1 MFLNSYDERRPY
13 FDNKE
18 VLEEYQMLLDYIFDY
33 ALDEEIGT
41 DDFDLAAE
49 ALPDPSLD
57 DAHKQIAEIMNWIDA
72 REEVSSDAIPIV
84 GMLRKLQLGRKEKL
98 LFWLLLM
105 PQLSVSCYRGYQKY
119 LQLRNESKT
128 TCAFYLNLMRYA
140 VEITSGEYL
149 QLLTDTCNFGRYCLI
164 KPRGE
169 VFFGTEIGLRETI
182 IRWCRSMPVDQGIH
196 RRYYGYYENS
206 DVLYGI
212 EGYLEQLLSLFPE
225 AAQGAETIAS
235 SGCFVRLKGSIYSG
249 KKSLLYEVAWQLG
262 RKLLVIRLDELKKA
276 SIDLFDTVISEL
288 RTECYLEQP
297 IVYLEDASDIDKVE
311 DARVYTRMREL
322 FAELLKENWIVFCS
336 MSEKNAKN
344 VGIPF
349 VEISI
354 DNDISLK
361 KAVWQGV
368 LSEYPHARLDKA
380 DHLASRYSL
389 NAGMIRRVMEQAELY
404 RQMEGAAY
412 IEKRHLEQAVFS
424 TGSIDFQGLASRVPT
439 VFGWEDIELKESV
452 RRMLQLVMKRVNL
465 KYQVGERC
473 GLNKKLAYGKGVT
486 VLFYGK
492 PGTGKTMCAQVLA
505 KELGMEL
512 YRVDISQLVS
522 KYIGETEK
530 NLAKVFDEA
539 KKGNIILFFDE
550 ADSIFSQRTEIS
562 GTNDK
567 HANAEVSFLLQKM
580 EEYPGVAILAT
591 NLIKNFDPAVMRRLT
606 YSINFEL
613 PDKETILKL
622 WQTILP
628 EHVKIDPSIDFEF
641 FAENLELSGSNI
653 KSILYN
659 AAYMAASEDA
669 EEIVITP
676 AELIPAIQM
685 EYEKIGEF
693 LNRSCLGQYMIYAR
707 V

>member
-1 MFLNSYDERRPY
+1 M
-13 FDNKE
+13 
-18 VLEEYQMLLDYIFDY
+18 
-33 ALDEEIGT
+33 
-41 DDFDLAAE
+41 
-49 ALPDPSLD
+49 
-57 DAHKQIAEIMNWIDA
+57 
-72 REEVSSDAIPIV
+72 
-84 GMLRKLQLGRKEKL
+84 
-98 LFWLLLM
+98 
-105 PQLSVSCYRGYQKY
+105 
-119 LQLRNESKT
+119 
-128 TCAFYLNLMRYA
+128 
-140 VEITSGEYL
+140 
-149 QLLTDTCNFGRYCLI
+149 
-164 KPRGE
+164 
-169 VFFGTEIGLRETI
+169 
-182 IRWCRSMPVDQGIH
+182 
-196 RRYYGYYENS
+196 
-206 DVLYGI
+206 
-212 EGYLEQLLSLFPE
+212 
-225 AAQGAETIAS
+225 
-235 SGCFVRLKGSIYSG
+235 
-249 KKSLLYEVAWQLG
+249 
-262 RKLLVIRLDELKKA
+262 LVIRLDELKKA
-276 SIDLFDTVISEL
+276 GIDLFDMVMAEL
-288 RTECYLEQP
+288 RTECYLQQP
-297 IVYLEDASDIDKVE
+297 IVYLEDTSGTEKTE
-311 DARVYTRMREL
+311 DARGNARLREL
-322 FAELLKENWIVFCS
+322 FTELLKESGIVFSS
-336 MSEKNAKN
+336 MLEEAARH
-344 VGIPF
+344 IELPF
-349 VEISI
+349 VELSMG
-354 DNDISLK
+354 DDISLK

-368 LSEYPHARLDKA
+368 MSEYPHVRLDRA
-380 DHLASRYSL
+380 EHLASKYSL
-389 NAGMIRRVMEQAELY
+389 NAGMIRRVMEQAERY
-404 RQMEGAAY
+404 RQMEGTES
-412 IEKRHLEQAVFS
+412 IEKRHLEQAIFS
-424 TGSIDFQGLASRVPT
+424 SGSINFEGLASRVPT
-439 VFGWEDIELKESV
+439 VFGWDDIELKESV
-452 RRMLQLVMKRVNL
+452 KRTLQLVMKRVNL

-550 ADSIFSQRTEIS
+550 ADSIFSQRTEIH

-591 NLIKNFDPAVMRRLT
+591 NLMKNFDPAVMRRLT

-613 PDKETILKL
+613 PDKETIVKL

-659 AAYMAASEDA
+659 AAYMAASEDTD
-669 EEIVITP
+669 EILITP

-693 LNRSCLGQYMIYAR
+693 LNRSALGQYMIYAR